1 MYFSVKLPV
10 KIAGKTFIPCVCY
23 KVTDVIKRNV
33 ERLEQQGK
41 ATVYEDKVFFQ
52 NGKVLKSE
60 SAVREEIRVQKS
72 TEKKAKKRVA
82 KEVME
87 EAVTEAE
94 DMGF

>member
-1 MYFSVKLPV
+1 MYFSVKLPI

-41 ATVYEDKVFFQ
+41 ATLYEERVFFQ

-60 SAVREEIRVQKS
+60 AAVREEIRVQKAI
-72 TEKKAKKRVA
+72 EKKAKKRA
-82 KEVME
+82 AREVME
-87 EAVTEAE
+87 EAVEEAK
-94 DMGF
+94 DAGF